1 MIESKSML
9 LRLILAS
16 LLFPLAA
23 LLSAQEVPAASQPD
37 ASPTEEMV
45 SYEASNAPITAILQE
60 YEKLTGKTLIEDSNL
75 MANAVPLTISLPH
88 PVKKSQLIRLI
99 EAALLLNNYALI
111 PGPGEN
117 TMKVINL
124 STGKNARSEGVR
136 LYTSPDEL
144 PVGEEIISYYMPLN
158 HISANEALTVFNTHI
173 LPRAYTS
180 FVPITSAQAVVI
192 TETTNVIRQLIAL
205 KDLID
210 VPPAA
215 TSTVFVQLVRADA
228 ERVCDT
234 LSKLL
239 DGGGGQK
246 APVGPQAQNVAGAAA
261 QATVIAGLQAQ
272 LIPDTRTN
280 RILIVTRPQNMDTL
294 RGLVEAFDQAVTAAQ
309 PLEYKLRYISA
320 GEALPVLGDVL
331 SEEQQQ
337 GAGGAN
343 QPQNQQQQ
351 QQQYNQNR
359 TVNLGGGRS
368 SSMGA
373 SQSSSGLG
381 GGYSP
386 TSGTAGS
393 VGAGQDLLQEP
404 NEQLGPQSVIVGK
417 TRIISDA
424 KDNKIIVIGP
434 PESIQ
439 KVRVLLDRLDR
450 RPQQV
455 YLSTVIGQLQLNNE
469 FDFGVDFTQTY
480 KKISDNAGVASS
492 NLSST
497 GTQAGIFNSNGQIT
511 IDPRQ
516 ILNTGLVPGTQGLA
530 IYGSITDAIRVFVRA
545 IDQRDKFTI
554 LARPAVYTANNKRAV
569 ISSGQRVPVP
579 GTTLSNVL
587 TTATG
592 TASNTAAVQATIEY
606 EDVELR
612 LEVIPLIN
620 SNREV
625 TLKIAQINDSL
636 GNNVTIAG
644 NTVPTVNSQR
654 LTTTVTVPSG
664 ATVVL
669 GGLIQDN
676 IKKNESG
683 IPIAMNLPYLGS
695 LFKFQTH
702 TRTRSEL
709 LVFIQPSVVEDN
721 VETMRASLKEEKR
734 TKVGSDMSSLAHP
747 QDYASP
753 APDENVRPKRPD
765 K

>member
-1 MIESKSML
+1 ML
-9 LRLILAS
+9 SRLLLGSLVFLLAMQ
-16 LLFPLAA
+16 
-23 LLSAQEVPAASQPD
+23 LSAQQIQTTPPPGPSSGDEL
-37 ASPTEEMV
+37 V
-45 SYEASNAPITAILQE
+45 SYEASNAPITAVLQE

-136 LYTSPDEL
+136 LYTSPEDM
-144 PVGEEIISYYMPLN
+144 PIGEEIVSYYMPLD

-205 KDLID
+205 KNLID

-215 TSTVFVQLVRADA
+215 TSTVFVQLLRADA
-228 ERVCDT
+228 ERVADT

-239 DGGGGQK
+239 DGGQQR
-246 APVGPQAQNVAGAAA
+246 APVPQQGQNVVIANPGGG
-261 QATVIAGLQAQ
+261 TVINGLQAQ
-272 LIPDTRTN
+272 LIADTRTN
-280 RILIVTRPQNMDTL
+280 RILIVTRPQNMETL
-294 RGLVEAFDQAVTAAQ
+294 RSLVEAFDQAVPAAQ

-320 GEALPVLGDVL
+320 GEALPVLSDVL
-331 SEEQQQ
+331 TEEYQATG
-337 GAGGAN
+337 GAGGTN
-343 QPQNQQQQ
+343 QQQNQQQQ
-351 QQQYNQNR
+351 VPQNR
-359 TVNLGGGRS
+359 TVNLGGRS
-368 SSMGA
+368 SSSMNPTQTGTSA
-373 SQSSSGLG
+373 
-381 GGYSP
+381 GGYS
-386 TSGTAGS
+386 SVSSSAGS

-439 KVRVLLDRLDR
+439 KVRTILERLDR

-455 YLSTVIGQLQLNNE
+455 YLSTVIGQLSLNNE
-469 FDFGVDFTQTY
+469 NDFGVDFTQTY
-480 KKISDNAGVASS
+480 KKISDNAGIASS

-497 GTQAGIFNSNGQIT
+497 GTQAGIFNQNGQIA

-516 ILNTGLVPGTQGLA
+516 ILGSGLVPGTQGLA

-545 IDQRDKFTI
+545 VDTRDKLTI

-579 GTTLSNVL
+579 GTTLSNVSTNNIL
-587 TTATG
+587 NT
-592 TASNTAAVQATIEY
+592 SNTAAVQSTIEY

-620 SNREV
+620 SSREV

-644 NTVPTVNSQR
+644 NTVPIVNSQR

-669 GGLIQDN
+669 GGLINDQ
-676 IKKNESG
+676 ISKNESG
-683 IPIAMNLPYLGS
+683 VPVVDQLPYLGNF
-695 LFKFQTH
+695 FKFQTH
-702 TRTRSEL
+702 TRKRTEL
-709 LVFIQPSVVEDN
+709 LVFIQPTVVESN
-721 VETMRASLKEEKR
+721 IETLRASLKEEKR
-734 TKVGSDMSSLAHP
+734 TKVGSDMSTLANP
-747 QDYASP
+747 EDYASP
-753 APDENVRPKRPD
+753 APDENARRRRPD

>member
-1 MIESKSML
+1 ML
-9 LRLILAS
+9 SRLLLGS
-16 LLFPLAA
+16 LIFPLVMQ
-23 LLSAQEVPAASQPD
+23 LSAQQIQPAPSPD
-37 ASPTEEMV
+37 SDSSDELV
-45 SYEASNAPITAILQE
+45 SYEASNAPITAVLQE

-75 MANAVPLTISLPH
+75 LANAVPLTISLPH

-99 EAALLLNNYALI
+99 EAGLLLNNYALI

-136 LYTSPDEL
+136 LYTSPEDM
-144 PVGEEIISYYMPLN
+144 PIGEEIVSYYMPLD

-205 KDLID
+205 KILID
-210 VPPAA
+210 VPPAE

-228 ERVCDT
+228 ERVADT
-234 LSKLL
+234 MSKLL
-239 DGGGGQK
+239 DGGQQRT
-246 APVGPQAQNVAGAAA
+246 PVPQQGQNVVIANPGGS
-261 QATVIAGLQAQ
+261 TVINGLQAQ
-272 LIPDTRTN
+272 LIADTRTN
-280 RILIVTRPQNMDTL
+280 RILIVTRPQNMKTL
-294 RGLVEAFDQAVTAAQ
+294 RSLVEAFDEAVPAAQ
-309 PLEYKLRYISA
+309 PLEYKLRYIAA
-320 GEALPVLGDVL
+320 GEALPVLSDLLTEYQG
-331 SEEQQQ
+331 
-337 GAGGAN
+337 GAGGTN
-343 QPQNQQQQ
+343 QPQQQQ
-351 QQQYNQNR
+351 QQQQQQQSR
-359 TVNLGGGRS
+359 TVNLGGGRGS
-368 SSMGA
+368 SNTG
-373 SQSSSGLG
+373 SQGGFGG

-386 TSGTAGS
+386 VSGQAGS

-424 KDNKIIVIGP
+424 KDNKILVIGP

-439 KVRVLLDRLDR
+439 KVRTILDRLDR

-455 YLSTVIGQLQLNNE
+455 YLSVVIGQLTLNNE
-469 FDFGVDFTQTY
+469 NDFGVDFTQTY
-480 KKISDNAGVASS
+480 KKISDNAGFASS

-497 GTQAGIFNSNGQIT
+497 GTQAGIFNSNGQVV

-516 ILNTGLVPGTQGLA
+516 ILGSGLVPGTQGLA
-530 IYGSITDAIRVFVRA
+530 IYGSITDAIRVFIRA
-545 IDQRDKFTI
+545 VDTRDKLTI

-569 ISSGQRVPVP
+569 ISSGRRVPVP
-579 GTTLSNVL
+579 GTTLSNVVTNGAL
-587 TTATG
+587 NVN
-592 TASNTAAVQATIEY
+592 NTAAVQATIEY

-620 SNREV
+620 SGREV

-644 NTVPTVNSQR
+644 NTVPTINSQR

-669 GGLIQDN
+669 GGLINDQ
-676 IKKNESG
+676 ISKNESG
-683 IPIAMNLPYLGS
+683 IPIVDRFPYLGNF
-695 LFKFQTH
+695 FKFQTNIR
-702 TRTRSEL
+702 TRTEL
-709 LVFIQPSVVEDN
+709 LIFIQPTVVEN
-721 VETMRASLKEEKR
+721 NIETLRASLKEEKR
-734 TKVGSDMSSLAHP
+734 TKIGSDMSSLANP
-747 QDYASP
+747 EDYASP
-753 APDENVRPKRPD
+753 APDENVRRKRPG

>member
-1 MIESKSML
+1 ML
-9 LRLILAS
+9 PRLLLAS
-16 LLFPLAA
+16 LIFSQAT
-23 LLSAQEVPAASQPD
+23 LLWAQSTLTTPQPNP
-37 ASPTEEMV
+37 SPDEEMV
-45 SYEASNAPITAILQE
+45 SYEASNAPITAVLQE

-75 MANAVPLTISLPH
+75 MANAVPLTISLPQ

-117 TMKVINL
+117 TMKIINL

-136 LYTSPDEL
+136 LFTSPEDM
-144 PVGEEIISYYMPLN
+144 PIGEEIVSYYMPLN

-180 FVPITSAQAVVI
+180 FVPVNSAQSLVI

-210 VPPAA
+210 LPPAA
-215 TSTVFVQLVRADA
+215 TSTEFVQLVRADA

-234 LSKLL
+234 MSKLL
-239 DGGGGQK
+239 DGGSQPKNQLVQQQG
-246 APVGPQAQNVAGAAA
+246 QNVVVANPVS
-261 QATVIAGLQAQ
+261 TVIAGLQAQ
-272 LIPDTRTN
+272 LIPDARTN
-280 RILIVTRPQNMDTL
+280 RILIVTRPQNMATL
-294 RGLVEAFDQAVTAAQ
+294 RGLVEAFDQATAAAQ

-320 GEALPVLGDVL
+320 GEALPVLADL
-331 SEEQQQ
+331 LNEEQQY
-337 GAGGAN
+337 GAGTNQLQNQN
-343 QPQNQQQQ
+343 QPQQV
-351 QQQYNQNR
+351 NQNR
-359 TVNLGGGRS
+359 TVNLGSSRS
-368 SSMGA
+368 STGMT
-373 SQSSSGLG
+373 QSGG
-381 GGYSP
+381 GTGGYS
-386 TSGTAGS
+386 SVNSSAGS

-404 NEQLGPQSVIVGK
+404 NEQLGPQSLIAGK

-434 PESIQ
+434 PESVQ
-439 KVRVLLDRLDR
+439 KVRALLDRLDR

-455 YLSTVIGQLQLNNE
+455 YLSTVIGQLQLSSE
-469 FDFGVDFTQTY
+469 LDFGVDFTQTY
-480 KKISDNAGVASS
+480 KKIASGQGIASS

-497 GTQAGIFNSNGQIT
+497 GTQAGIFNQNGQVV

-530 IYGSITDAIRVFVRA
+530 IYGSINDAIRVFVRA

-569 ISSGQRVPVP
+569 IASGQRVPVP
-579 GTTLSNVL
+579 GTTLTNVN
-587 TTATG
+587 TVNN
-592 TASNTAAVQATIEY
+592 NTAAIQATIEY

-620 SNREV
+620 SDREV

-644 NTVPTVNSQR
+644 NTVPIVNSQR

-669 GGLIQDN
+669 GGLIQDT
-676 IKKNESG
+676 IKHSDSG
-683 IPIAMNLPYLGS
+683 VPIVDRLPYVGN

-702 TRTRSEL
+702 TRNRNEL
-709 LVFIQPSVVEDN
+709 LVFIQPTVVENN
-721 VETMRASLKEEKR
+721 VESFRASLKEEKR
-734 TKVGSDMSSLAHP
+734 TKVGTDMSSLAHP
-747 QDYASP
+747 DEYASP
-753 APDENVRPKRPD
+753 TPDEGTKRHRSE

>member
-1 MIESKSML
+1 MWSRL
-9 LRLILAS
+9 LSLTLI
-16 LLFPLAA
+16 FPLAT
-23 LLSAQEVPAASQPD
+23 LLPAQQVQPTPEPDSASMDEL
-37 ASPTEEMV
+37 V
-45 SYEASNAPITAILQE
+45 SYEASNAPINAVLQE
-60 YEKLTGKTLIEDSNL
+60 YESLTGMTLIEDSNL
-75 MANAVPLTISLPH
+75 MANAVPLTISVPH
-88 PVKKSQLIRLI
+88 PVKKTQIIRLI

-111 PGPGEN
+111 PGPGEK

-136 LYTSPDEL
+136 LFTSPENL
-144 PVGEEIISYYMPLN
+144 PAGEEIVSYYMPLN

-180 FVPITSAQAVVI
+180 FVPISSAQAVVI

-215 TSTVFVQLVRADA
+215 TSTLFVQLVRADA
-228 ERVCDT
+228 ERVSDT

-239 DGGGGQK
+239 DGGGGYQQRGNP
-246 APVGPQAQNVAGAAA
+246 AQQQGQNVVAANAGPS
-261 QATVIAGLQAQ
+261 TVIAGLQAQ

-280 RILIVTRPQNMDTL
+280 RILIVTRPQNMETL
-294 RGLVEAFDQAVTAAQ
+294 RGLVEAFDQAVPAAR

-320 GEALPVLGDVL
+320 GEALPVLADVL
-331 SEEQQQ
+331 SEEQQ

-343 QPQNQQQQ
+343 QPKYQQQQ
-351 QQQYNQNR
+351 QQQQQNQNR
-359 TVNLGGGRS
+359 TVNLGGGTLGS
-368 SSMGA
+368 AGSNLGGA
-373 SQSSSGLG
+373 G
-381 GGYSP
+381 GGYS
-386 TSGTAGS
+386 SVSSSAGS

-404 NEQLGPQSVIVGK
+404 NEQLGPQSMAVGK

-424 KDNKIIVIGP
+424 KDNKIVVIGP
-434 PESIQ
+434 PESVQ
-439 KVRVLLDRLDR
+439 KVRILLETLDR

-455 YLSTVIGQLQLNNE
+455 YLSTVIGQLSLNNE
-469 FDFGVDFTQTY
+469 TDFGVDFTQTY
-480 KKISDNAGVASS
+480 KKISQNAGVASS

-497 GTQAGIFNSNGQIT
+497 GTQAGIFNSNGQIA

-516 ILNTGLVPGTQGLA
+516 ILGSGVVPGTQGLA

-545 IDQRDKFTI
+545 VDTRDKLTI

-592 TASNTAAVQATIEY
+592 AASNTAAVQATIEY

-625 TLKIAQINDSL
+625 TLKVAQINDTL
-636 GNNVTIAG
+636 GSNVNIAG
-644 NTVPTVNSQR
+644 NTVPIVNSQR

-669 GGLIQDN
+669 GGLINDQ
-676 IKKNESG
+676 IERQESG
-683 IPIAMNLPYLGS
+683 IPVVDQLPYLGNF
-695 LFKFQTH
+695 FKFQTH
-702 TRTRSEL
+702 TRKRTEL
-709 LVFIQPSVVEDN
+709 LVFIQPTVVEN
-721 VETMRASLKEEKR
+721 NIETLRASLKEEKR
-734 TKVGSDMSSLAHP
+734 TKVGSDMSTLANP
-747 QDYASP
+747 QDYAYP
-753 APDENVRPKRPD
+753 APDENAVRKRPD

>member
-1 MIESKSML
+1 ML
-9 LRLILAS
+9 SRL
-16 LLFPLAA
+16 LLGCLIFPLAVQ
-23 LLSAQEVPAASQPD
+23 LSAQQAQPKSQPSSD
-37 ASPTEEMV
+37 STDELI
-45 SYEASNAPITAILQE
+45 SYEASNAPITAVLQE

-88 PVKKSQLIRLI
+88 PVKKTQLIRLI

-136 LYTSPDEL
+136 LYTSPEDM
-144 PVGEEIISYYMPLN
+144 PIGEEIVSYYMPLN

-180 FVPITSAQAVVI
+180 FVPINSAQAVVI

-215 TSTVFVQLVRADA
+215 TSTLFVQLVRADA
-228 ERVCDT
+228 ERVADT
-234 LSKLL
+234 LSKIL
-239 DGGGGQK
+239 DGGQQR
-246 APVGPQAQNVAGAAA
+246 APTPQQGQNVAVANVGAS
-261 QATVIAGLQAQ
+261 TVIAGLQAQ

-294 RGLVEAFDQAVTAAQ
+294 RSLVEAFDEAVPAAQ
-309 PLEYKLRYISA
+309 PLEYRLRYISA
-320 GEALPVLGDVL
+320 GEALPVLSDVL
-331 SEEQQQ
+331 TEYEQQA
-337 GAGGAN
+337 AGGAN
-343 QPQNQQQQ
+343 QPQQQQQ
-351 QQQYNQNR
+351 QQQQSR
-359 TVNLGGGRS
+359 TVNLGGGRGS
-368 SSMGA
+368 STTG
-373 SQSSSGLG
+373 SQTGYG
-381 GGYSP
+381 GGYNPVS
-386 TSGTAGS
+386 SQAGS

-439 KVRVLLDRLDR
+439 KVRTILDRLDR

-455 YLSTVIGQLQLNNE
+455 YLSTVIGQLTLSNE
-469 FDFGVDFTQTY
+469 TDFGVDFTQTY
-480 KKISDNAGVASS
+480 KKISNNAGVASS

-497 GTQAGIFNSNGQIT
+497 GTQAGIFNSNGQIA

-516 ILNTGLVPGTQGLA
+516 ILTSGLVPGTQGLA

-545 IDQRDKFTI
+545 VDTRDKFTI

-579 GTTLSNVL
+579 GTTLSNVVTNGVL
-587 TTATG
+587 NT
-592 TASNTAAVQATIEY
+592 SNTAAVQSTIEY

-620 SNREV
+620 SSREV

-644 NTVPTVNSQR
+644 NTVPEVNSQR

-669 GGLIQDN
+669 GGLIQDT
-676 IKKNESG
+676 IKKSESG
-683 IPIAMNLPYLGS
+683 IPVVDQLPYLGNF
-695 LFKFQTH
+695 FKFQTH
-702 TRTRSEL
+702 TRNRSEL
-709 LVFIQPSVVEDN
+709 LVFIQPTVVEDN
-721 VETMRASLKEEKR
+721 IETLRASLKEEKR
-734 TKVGSDMSSLAHP
+734 TKVGSEMSNLANP
-747 QDYASP
+747 EDYASP
-753 APDENVRPKRPD
+753 APDEDVRRKRPD

>member
-1 MIESKSML
+1 MWSRL
-9 LRLILAS
+9 LSLSLI
-16 LLFPLAA
+16 FPLAT
-23 LLSAQEVPAASQPD
+23 LLPAQQVQPTPEPDSASMDEL
-37 ASPTEEMV
+37 V
-45 SYEASNAPITAILQE
+45 SYEASNAPINAVLQE
-60 YEKLTGKTLIEDSNL
+60 YESLTGMTLIEDSNL
-75 MANAVPLTISLPH
+75 MANAVPLTISVPH
-88 PVKKSQLIRLI
+88 PVKKTQIIRLI

-111 PGPGEN
+111 PGPGEK

-136 LYTSPDEL
+136 LFTSPENL
-144 PVGEEIISYYMPLN
+144 PAGEEIVSYYMPLN

-180 FVPITSAQAVVI
+180 FVPISSAQAVVI

-215 TSTVFVQLVRADA
+215 TSTLFVQLVRADA
-228 ERVCDT
+228 ERVSDT

-239 DGGGGQK
+239 DGGGGYQQRGNP
-246 APVGPQAQNVAGAAA
+246 AQQQGQNVVAANAGPS
-261 QATVIAGLQAQ
+261 TVIAGLQAQ

-280 RILIVTRPQNMDTL
+280 RILIVTRPQNMETL
-294 RGLVEAFDQAVTAAQ
+294 RGLVEAFDQAVPAAR

-320 GEALPVLGDVL
+320 GEALPVLADVL
-331 SEEQQQ
+331 SEEQQ

-343 QPQNQQQQ
+343 QPKYQQQQ
-351 QQQYNQNR
+351 QQQQQNQNR
-359 TVNLGGGRS
+359 TVNLGGGTLGS
-368 SSMGA
+368 AGSNLGGA
-373 SQSSSGLG
+373 G
-381 GGYSP
+381 GGYS
-386 TSGTAGS
+386 SVSSSAGS

-404 NEQLGPQSVIVGK
+404 NEQLGPQSMAVGK

-424 KDNKIIVIGP
+424 KDNKIVVIGP
-434 PESIQ
+434 PESVQ
-439 KVRVLLDRLDR
+439 KVRILLETLDR

-455 YLSTVIGQLQLNNE
+455 YLSTVIGQLSLNNE
-469 FDFGVDFTQTY
+469 TDFGVDFTQTY
-480 KKISDNAGVASS
+480 KKISQNAGVASS

-497 GTQAGIFNSNGQIT
+497 GTQAGIFNSNGQIA

-516 ILNTGLVPGTQGLA
+516 ILGSGVVPGTQGLA

-545 IDQRDKFTI
+545 VDTRDKLTI

-592 TASNTAAVQATIEY
+592 AASNTAAVQATIEY

-625 TLKIAQINDSL
+625 TLKVAQINDTL
-636 GNNVTIAG
+636 GSNVNIAG
-644 NTVPTVNSQR
+644 NTVPIVNSQR

-669 GGLIQDN
+669 GGLINDQ
-676 IKKNESG
+676 IERQESG
-683 IPIAMNLPYLGS
+683 IPVVDQLPYLGNF
-695 LFKFQTH
+695 FKFQTH
-702 TRTRSEL
+702 TRKRTEL
-709 LVFIQPSVVEDN
+709 LVFIQPTVVEN
-721 VETMRASLKEEKR
+721 NIETLRASLKEEKR
-734 TKVGSDMSSLAHP
+734 TKVGSDMSTLANP
-747 QDYASP
+747 QDYAYP
-753 APDENVRPKRPD
+753 APDENAVRKRPD

>member
-1 MIESKSML
+1 ML
-9 LRLILAS
+9 SRL
-16 LLFPLAA
+16 LLGCLIFPLAVQ
-23 LLSAQEVPAASQPD
+23 LWAQQAQLKSQPGPD
-37 ASPTEEMV
+37 SADELI
-45 SYEASNAPITAILQE
+45 SYEASNAPITAVLQE
-60 YEKLTGKTLIEDSNL
+60 YEKLTGKTLIQDSNL

-136 LYTSPDEL
+136 LYTSPEDM
-144 PVGEEIISYYMPLN
+144 PIGEEIVSYYMPLN

-180 FVPITSAQAVVI
+180 FVPINSAQAVVI

-215 TSTVFVQLVRADA
+215 TSTLFVQLVRADA
-228 ERVCDT
+228 ERVADT
-234 LSKLL
+234 LSKIL
-239 DGGGGQK
+239 DGGQQRV
-246 APVGPQAQNVAGAAA
+246 PSPQQGQNVAVANVGAS
-261 QATVIAGLQAQ
+261 TVIAGLQAQ

-294 RGLVEAFDQAVTAAQ
+294 RSLVEAFDEAVPAAQ

-320 GEALPVLGDVL
+320 GEALPVLSDVL
-331 SEEQQQ
+331 SEYEQQP
-337 GAGGAN
+337 GAGGT
-343 QPQNQQQQ
+343 QQQQ
-351 QQQYNQNR
+351 QQQQQQTR
-359 TVNLGGGRS
+359 TVNLGGGRG
-368 SSMGA
+368 SSMTG
-373 SQSSSGLG
+373 SQTGYG
-381 GGYSP
+381 GGYNPVS
-386 TSGTAGS
+386 SQAGS

-434 PESIQ
+434 PESVQ
-439 KVRVLLDRLDR
+439 KVRTILDRLDR

-455 YLSTVIGQLQLNNE
+455 YLSTVIGQLTLNNE
-469 FDFGVDFTQTY
+469 TDFGVDFTQTY

-497 GTQAGIFNSNGQIT
+497 GTQAGIFNSNGQVV

-516 ILNTGLVPGTQGLA
+516 ILGSGVVPGTQGLA

-545 IDQRDKFTI
+545 VDTRDKFTI

-579 GTTLSNVL
+579 GTTLSNVVTNGVL
-587 TTATG
+587 NT
-592 TASNTAAVQATIEY
+592 SNTAAVQATIEY

-620 SNREV
+620 SSREV

-669 GGLIQDN
+669 GGLIQDT
-676 IKKNESG
+676 IKKSESG
-683 IPIAMNLPYLGS
+683 IPVVDQLPYLGNF
-695 LFKFQTH
+695 FKFQTH
-702 TRTRSEL
+702 TRNRAEL
-709 LVFIQPSVVEDN
+709 LVFIQPTVVESN
-721 VETMRASLKEEKR
+721 IETMRASLKEEKR
-734 TKVGSDMSSLAHP
+734 TKVGSDMSSLANP
-747 QDYASP
+747 EDYASP
-753 APDENVRPKRPD
+753 APDENVRRKRPD

>member
-1 MIESKSML
+1 ML
-9 LRLILAS
+9 SRL
-16 LLFPLAA
+16 LLGCLIFPLAA
-23 LLSAQEVPAASQPD
+23 QLSAQQAQPKSQPGSD
-37 ASPTEEMV
+37 STDELI
-45 SYEASNAPITAILQE
+45 SYEASNAPITAVLQE

-88 PVKKSQLIRLI
+88 PVKKTQLIRLI

-136 LYTSPDEL
+136 LYTSPEDM
-144 PVGEEIISYYMPLN
+144 PIGEEIVSYYMPLN

-180 FVPITSAQAVVI
+180 FVPINSAQAVVI

-215 TSTVFVQLVRADA
+215 TSTLFVQLVRADA
-228 ERVCDT
+228 ERVADT

-239 DGGGGQK
+239 DGGQQR
-246 APVGPQAQNVAGAAA
+246 APTPQQGQNVQVANAGAS
-261 QATVIAGLQAQ
+261 TVIVGLQAQ
-272 LIPDTRTN
+272 LIADTRTN
-280 RILIVTRPQNMDTL
+280 RILIVARPQNMDTL
-294 RGLVEAFDQAVTAAQ
+294 RSLVEAFDEAVPAAQ
-309 PLEYKLRYISA
+309 PLEYRLRYISA
-320 GEALPVLGDVL
+320 GEALPVLSDVL
-331 SEEQQQ
+331 TEYEQQA
-337 GAGGAN
+337 AGGAN
-343 QPQNQQQQ
+343 QPQQQQQ
-351 QQQYNQNR
+351 QQQQSR
-359 TVNLGGGRS
+359 TVNLGGNRS
-368 SSMGA
+368 SSSSLG
-373 SQSSSGLG
+373 STQSGSNY
-381 GGYSP
+381 GGYS
-386 TSGTAGS
+386 SVSSQAGS

-439 KVRVLLDRLDR
+439 KVRTILDRLDR

-455 YLSTVIGQLQLNNE
+455 YLSTVIGQLTLSNE
-469 FDFGVDFTQTY
+469 TDFGVDFTQTY
-480 KKISDNAGVASS
+480 KKISNNAGVASS

-497 GTQAGIFNSNGQIT
+497 GTQAGIFNSNGQIA

-516 ILNTGLVPGTQGLA
+516 ILTSGVVPGTQGLA

-545 IDQRDKFTI
+545 VDTRDKFTI

-579 GTTLSNVL
+579 GTTLSNVVTNGVL
-587 TTATG
+587 NT
-592 TASNTAAVQATIEY
+592 SNTAAVQSTIEY

-620 SNREV
+620 SSREV

-644 NTVPTVNSQR
+644 NTVPEVNSQR

-669 GGLIQDN
+669 GGLIQDT
-676 IKKNESG
+676 IKKSESG
-683 IPIAMNLPYLGS
+683 IPVVDQLPYLGNF
-695 LFKFQTH
+695 FKFQTH
-702 TRTRSEL
+702 TRNRSEL
-709 LVFIQPSVVEDN
+709 LVFIQPTVVEDN
-721 VETMRASLKEEKR
+721 IETLRASLKEEKR
-734 TKVGSDMSSLAHP
+734 TKVGSEMSNLANP
-747 QDYASP
+747 EDYASP
-753 APDENVRPKRPD
+753 APDENVRRKRPD

>member
-1 MIESKSML
+1 ML
-9 LRLILAS
+9 SRLLLGS
-16 LLFPLAA
+16 LVFPLAMQ
-23 LLSAQEVPAASQPD
+23 LSAQQIQTTPPPGPGSGDEL
-37 ASPTEEMV
+37 V
-45 SYEASNAPITAILQE
+45 SYEASNAPITAVLQE

-136 LYTSPDEL
+136 LYTSPEDM
-144 PVGEEIISYYMPLN
+144 PIGEEIVSYYMPLD

-205 KDLID
+205 KNLID

-215 TSTVFVQLVRADA
+215 TSTVFVQLLRADA
-228 ERVCDT
+228 ERVADT

-239 DGGGGQK
+239 DGGQQR
-246 APVGPQAQNVAGAAA
+246 APIPQQGQNVVVANPGGG
-261 QATVIAGLQAQ
+261 TVINGLQAQ
-272 LIPDTRTN
+272 LIADTRTN
-280 RILIVTRPQNMDTL
+280 RILIVTRPQNMETL
-294 RGLVEAFDQAVTAAQ
+294 RSLVEAFDQAVPAAQ

-320 GEALPVLGDVL
+320 GEALPVLSDVL
-331 SEEQQQ
+331 TEYEQQ
-337 GAGGAN
+337 GGGGAN
-343 QPQNQQQQ
+343 QPQYQQQQ
-351 QQQYNQNR
+351 QQQQNQNR
-359 TVNLGGGRS
+359 TVNLGGGSRS
-368 SSMGA
+368 SA
-373 SQSSSGLG
+373 SGTGGSNFGG
-381 GGYSP
+381 GGYS
-386 TSGTAGS
+386 SVSSQAGS

-439 KVRVLLDRLDR
+439 KVRTILERLDR

-455 YLSTVIGQLQLNNE
+455 YLSTVIGQLTLNNE
-469 FDFGVDFTQTY
+469 NDFGVDFTQTY
-480 KKISDNAGVASS
+480 KKISNNAGIASS

-497 GTQAGIFNSNGQIT
+497 GTQAGILNSNGQVV

-516 ILNTGLVPGTQGLA
+516 ILGSGVVPGTQGLA
-530 IYGSITDAIRVFVRA
+530 IYGSITDAIRVFIRA
-545 IDQRDKFTI
+545 VDTRDKLTI

-579 GTTLSNVL
+579 GTTLSNVVTNGVL
-587 TTATG
+587 NT
-592 TASNTAAVQATIEY
+592 SNTAAVQATIEY

-620 SNREV
+620 SSREV

-636 GNNVTIAG
+636 GNNVQIAG

-669 GGLIQDN
+669 GGLINDTIEKQ
-676 IKKNESG
+676 ESG
-683 IPIAMNLPYLGS
+683 IPVVDQFPYLVN

-702 TRTRSEL
+702 TRKRTEL
-709 LVFIQPSVVEDN
+709 LVFIQPTVVESN
-721 VETMRASLKEEKR
+721 IETMRASLKEEKR
-734 TKVGSDMSSLAHP
+734 TKVGSDMSSLANP
-747 QDYASP
+747 EDYASP
-753 APDENVRPKRPD
+753 APDENVRRKRPD

>member
-1 MIESKSML
+1 ML
-9 LRLILAS
+9 SRL
-16 LLFPLAA
+16 LLGCLIFPLAVQ
-23 LLSAQEVPAASQPD
+23 LSAQQAQPKSQPSSD
-37 ASPTEEMV
+37 STDELI
-45 SYEASNAPITAILQE
+45 SYEASNAPITAVLQE

-88 PVKKSQLIRLI
+88 PVKKTQLIRLI

-136 LYTSPDEL
+136 LYTSPEDM
-144 PVGEEIISYYMPLN
+144 PIGEEIVSYYMPLN

-180 FVPITSAQAVVI
+180 FVPINSAQAVVI

-215 TSTVFVQLVRADA
+215 TSTLFVQLVRADA
-228 ERVCDT
+228 ERVADT
-234 LSKLL
+234 LSKIL
-239 DGGGGQK
+239 DGGQQR
-246 APVGPQAQNVAGAAA
+246 APTPQQGQNVAVANVGAS
-261 QATVIAGLQAQ
+261 TVIAGLQAQ

-294 RGLVEAFDQAVTAAQ
+294 RSLVEAFDEAVPAAQ

-320 GEALPVLGDVL
+320 GEALPVLSDVL
-331 SEEQQQ
+331 TEYQG
-337 GAGGAN
+337 GAGGTN
-343 QPQNQQQQ
+343 QPQQQQ
-351 QQQYNQNR
+351 QQQQQQSR
-359 TVNLGGGRS
+359 TVNLGGGRG
-368 SSMGA
+368 SSMTGA
-373 SQSSSGLG
+373 QTGYG
-381 GGYSP
+381 GGYNPVS
-386 TSGTAGS
+386 SQAGS

-434 PESIQ
+434 PESVQ
-439 KVRVLLDRLDR
+439 KVRTILDRLDR

-455 YLSTVIGQLQLNNE
+455 YLSTVIGQLTLTNE
-469 FDFGVDFTQTY
+469 TDFGVDFTQTF
-480 KKISDNAGVASS
+480 KKISNNAGVASS

-497 GTQAGIFNSNGQIT
+497 GTQAGIFNSSGQIV

-516 ILNTGLVPGTQGLA
+516 ILSSGVFPGTQGLA
-530 IYGSITDAIRVFVRA
+530 IFGSITDAIRVFVRA
-545 IDQRDKFTI
+545 VDTRDKFTI

-569 ISSGQRVPVP
+569 ISSGTRVPVP
-579 GTTLSNVL
+579 GTTLSNVVTNGVL
-587 TTATG
+587 NT
-592 TASNTAAVQATIEY
+592 SNTAAVQSTIEY

-620 SNREV
+620 SSREV

-644 NTVPTVNSQR
+644 NTVPEVNSQR

-669 GGLIQDN
+669 GGLIQDT
-676 IKKNESG
+676 IKKSESG
-683 IPIAMNLPYLGS
+683 IPVVDQLPYLGNF
-695 LFKFQTH
+695 FKFQTH
-702 TRTRSEL
+702 TRNRSEL

-721 VETMRASLKEEKR
+721 IETLRASLKEEKR
-734 TKVGSDMSSLAHP
+734 TKVGSEMSNLANP
-747 QDYASP
+747 EDYASP
-753 APDENVRPKRPD
+753 APDEDVRRKRPD

>member
-1 MIESKSML
+1 ML
-9 LRLILAS
+9 SRL
-16 LLFPLAA
+16 LLGFLVFPLAMQ
-23 LLSAQEVPAASQPD
+23 LSAQQIQTTPPPGPGSGDEL
-37 ASPTEEMV
+37 V
-45 SYEASNAPITAILQE
+45 SYEASNAPITAVLQE

-136 LYTSPDEL
+136 LYTSPEDM
-144 PVGEEIISYYMPLN
+144 PIGEEIVSYYMPLD

-205 KDLID
+205 KNLID

-215 TSTVFVQLVRADA
+215 TSTVFVQLLRADA
-228 ERVCDT
+228 ERVADT

-239 DGGGGQK
+239 DGGQQR
-246 APVGPQAQNVAGAAA
+246 APVPQQGQNVVIANPGGG
-261 QATVIAGLQAQ
+261 TVINGLQAQ
-272 LIPDTRTN
+272 LIADTRTN
-280 RILIVTRPQNMDTL
+280 RILIVTRPQNMETL
-294 RGLVEAFDQAVTAAQ
+294 RSLVEAFDQAVPAAQ

-320 GEALPVLGDVL
+320 GEALPVLSDVL
-331 SEEQQQ
+331 TEEYQATG
-337 GAGGAN
+337 GAGGTN
-343 QPQNQQQQ
+343 QQQNQQQQ
-351 QQQYNQNR
+351 VPQNR
-359 TVNLGGGRS
+359 TVNLGGRS
-368 SSMGA
+368 SSSMNPTQTGTSA
-373 SQSSSGLG
+373 
-381 GGYSP
+381 GGYS
-386 TSGTAGS
+386 SVSSSAGS

-439 KVRVLLDRLDR
+439 KVRTILERLDR

-455 YLSTVIGQLQLNNE
+455 YLSTVIGQLSLNNE
-469 FDFGVDFTQTY
+469 NDFGVDFTQTY
-480 KKISDNAGVASS
+480 KKISDNAGIASS

-497 GTQAGIFNSNGQIT
+497 GTQAGIFNQNGQIA

-516 ILNTGLVPGTQGLA
+516 ILGSGLVPGTQGLA

-545 IDQRDKFTI
+545 VDTRDKLTI

-579 GTTLSNVL
+579 GTTLSNVSTNNIL
-587 TTATG
+587 NT
-592 TASNTAAVQATIEY
+592 SNTAAVQSTIEY

-620 SNREV
+620 SSREV

-644 NTVPTVNSQR
+644 NTVPIVNSQR

-669 GGLIQDN
+669 GGLINDQ
-676 IKKNESG
+676 ISKNESG
-683 IPIAMNLPYLGS
+683 VPVVDQLPYLGNF
-695 LFKFQTH
+695 FKFQTH
-702 TRTRSEL
+702 TRKRTEL
-709 LVFIQPSVVEDN
+709 LVFIQPTVVESN
-721 VETMRASLKEEKR
+721 IETLRASLKEEKR
-734 TKVGSDMSSLAHP
+734 TKVGSDMSSLANP
-747 QDYASP
+747 EDYASP
-753 APDENVRPKRPD
+753 APDENARRRRPD

>member
-1 MIESKSML
+1 ML
-9 LRLILAS
+9 LRLLLGS
-16 LLFPLAA
+16 LIFPLAVQ
-23 LLSAQEVPAASQPD
+23 LSAQQMRPT
-37 ASPTEEMV
+37 ASPGPDSGDELV
-45 SYEASNAPITAILQE
+45 SYEASNAPITAVLQE

-136 LYTSPDEL
+136 LYTSPEDM
-144 PVGEEIISYYMPLN
+144 PIGEEIVSYYMPLN

-180 FVPITSAQAVVI
+180 FVPINSAQAVVI

-215 TSTVFVQLVRADA
+215 TSTLFVQLVRADA
-228 ERVCDT
+228 ERVADT

-239 DGGGGQK
+239 DGGQQR
-246 APVGPQAQNVAGAAA
+246 APLPQQGQNVVVANAGTG
-261 QATVIAGLQAQ
+261 TVINGLQAQ
-272 LIPDTRTN
+272 LVPDTRTN
-280 RILIVTRPQNMDTL
+280 RILIVTRPQNMETL
-294 RGLVEAFDQAVTAAQ
+294 RSLVEAFDEAVPAAQ

-320 GEALPVLGDVL
+320 GEALPVLSDVL
-331 SEEQQQ
+331 TEEYQG
-337 GAGGAN
+337 GAGGTN
-343 QPQNQQQQ
+343 QPQQQPQQQQ
-351 QQQYNQNR
+351 QQQSR
-359 TVNLGGGRS
+359 TVNLGGGRG
-368 SSMGA
+368 SSMTG
-373 SQSSSGLG
+373 SQTGYG
-381 GGYSP
+381 GGYNPVS
-386 TSGTAGS
+386 SQAGS

-434 PESIQ
+434 PESVQ
-439 KVRVLLDRLDR
+439 KVRTILERLDR

-455 YLSTVIGQLQLNNE
+455 YLSTVIGQLTLTNE
-469 FDFGVDFTQTY
+469 TDFGVDFTQTY
-480 KKISDNAGVASS
+480 KKISDNAGIASS

-497 GTQAGIFNSNGQIT
+497 GTQAGIFNSNGQVV

-516 ILNTGLVPGTQGLA
+516 ILSSGVVPGTQGLA
-530 IYGSITDAIRVFVRA
+530 IYGSITDAIRVFIRA
-545 IDQRDKFTI
+545 VDTRDKFTI

-579 GTTLSNVL
+579 GTTLSNVVTNGVL
-587 TTATG
+587 NT
-592 TASNTAAVQATIEY
+592 SNTAAVQATIEY

-620 SNREV
+620 SSREV

-636 GNNVTIAG
+636 GNNVQIAG

-669 GGLIQDN
+669 GGLIQDT
-676 IKKNESG
+676 IKKSESG
-683 IPIAMNLPYLGS
+683 IPVVDQLPYLGNF
-695 LFKFQTH
+695 FKFQTH
-702 TRTRSEL
+702 SRNRSEL
-709 LVFIQPSVVEDN
+709 LVFIQPTVVESN
-721 VETMRASLKEEKR
+721 IETMRASLKEEKR
-734 TKVGSDMSSLAHP
+734 TKVGSDMSSLANP
-747 QDYASP
+747 EDYASP
-753 APDENVRPKRPD
+753 APDENVRRKKPD

>member
-1 MIESKSML
+1 MTPRQL
-9 LRLILAS
+9 LVCLI
-16 LLFPLAA
+16 FPLAV
-23 LLSAQEVPAASQPD
+23 LLPAQQVQPTPQ
-37 ASPTEEMV
+37 ASPDTGEEMV
-45 SYEASNAPITAILQE
+45 SYEASNAPITAVLQE
-60 YEKLTGKTLIEDSNL
+60 YEKLTNMTLIEDSNL
-75 MANAVPLTISLPH
+75 MANAVPLTISLPQ

-99 EAALLLNNYALI
+99 EAGLLLNNYALI

-117 TMKVINL
+117 TMKIINL

-136 LYTSPDEL
+136 LFTTPEDM
-144 PVGEEIISYYMPLN
+144 PIGEEIVSYYMPLN

-180 FVPITSAQAVVI
+180 FVPVNSAQSLVI

-210 VPPAA
+210 LPPAA
-215 TSTVFVQLVRADA
+215 TSTEFVQLVRADA

-234 LSKLL
+234 MSKLL
-239 DGGGGQK
+239 DGGSQPKNQLVQQQG
-246 APVGPQAQNVAGAAA
+246 QNVVVANPASA
-261 QATVIAGLQAQ
+261 VITGLQAQ
-272 LIPDTRTN
+272 LIPDERTN
-280 RILIVTRPQNMDTL
+280 RILIVTRPQNMATL
-294 RGLVEAFDQAVTAAQ
+294 RGLVEAFDQATAAAQ

-320 GEALPVLGDVL
+320 GEALPVLADL
-331 SEEQQQ
+331 LNEEQQY
-337 GAGGAN
+337 GAGGTN
-343 QPQNQQQQ
+343 QPQNQNQPQQV
-351 QQQYNQNR
+351 NQNR
-359 TVNLGGGRS
+359 TVNLGSSRS
-368 SSMGA
+368 SSGMTQPG
-373 SQSSSGLG
+373 GG
-381 GGYSP
+381 TGGYSP
-386 TSGTAGS
+386 VSSSAGS

-404 NEQLGPQSVIVGK
+404 NEQLGPQSLISGK

-434 PESIQ
+434 PESLQ
-439 KVRVLLDRLDR
+439 KVRTLLDRLDR

-455 YLSTVIGQLQLNNE
+455 YLSTVIGQLQLTSE
-469 FDFGVDFTQTY
+469 LDFGVDFTQTY
-480 KKISDNAGVASS
+480 KKIASGQGIASS

-497 GTQAGIFNSNGQIT
+497 GTQAGIFNQNGQVV

-516 ILNTGLVPGTQGLA
+516 ILNTGVVPGTQGLA
-530 IYGSITDAIRVFVRA
+530 IYGSINDAIRVFVRA

-579 GTTLSNVL
+579 GTTLTNVN
-587 TTATG
+587 TVNN
-592 TASNTAAVQATIEY
+592 NTAAIQATIEY

-620 SNREV
+620 SDREV

-636 GNNVTIAG
+636 GNNVTISN
-644 NTVPTVNSQR
+644 NTVPIVNSQR

-669 GGLIQDN
+669 GGLIQDT
-676 IKKNESG
+676 IKHSDSG
-683 IPIAMNLPYLGS
+683 IPIVDRLPYLGN

-702 TRTRSEL
+702 TRNRSEL
-709 LVFIQPSVVEDN
+709 LVFIQPTVVENN
-721 VETMRASLKEEKR
+721 VESFRASLKEEKR
-734 TKVGSDMSSLAHP
+734 TKVGSDMSLMAHP
-747 QDYASP
+747 DEYASP
-753 APDENVRPKRPD
+753 TPDEGTKRHRSE

>member
-1 MIESKSML
+1 ML
-9 LRLILAS
+9 SRL
-16 LLFPLAA
+16 LLGCLIFPLAVQ
-23 LLSAQEVPAASQPD
+23 LSAQQAQPKSQPSSD
-37 ASPTEEMV
+37 STDELI
-45 SYEASNAPITAILQE
+45 SYEASNAPITAVLQE

-88 PVKKSQLIRLI
+88 PVKKTQLIRLI

-136 LYTSPDEL
+136 LYTSPEDM
-144 PVGEEIISYYMPLN
+144 PIGEEIVSYYMPLS

-180 FVPITSAQAVVI
+180 FVPINSAQAVVI

-215 TSTVFVQLVRADA
+215 TSTLFVQLIRADA
-228 ERVCDT
+228 ERVADT
-234 LSKLL
+234 LSKILE
-239 DGGGGQK
+239 GGQQR
-246 APVGPQAQNVAGAAA
+246 GPSPQQGQNVAVANVGAS
-261 QATVIAGLQAQ
+261 TVIAGLQAQ

-294 RGLVEAFDQAVTAAQ
+294 RSLVEAFDEAVPAAQ

-320 GEALPVLGDVL
+320 GEALPVLSDVL
-331 SEEQQQ
+331 TEYQQQ
-337 GAGGAN
+337 AAGGAN
-343 QPQNQQQQ
+343 QPQQQQQ
-351 QQQYNQNR
+351 QQQQSR
-359 TVNLGGGRS
+359 TVNLGGGRG
-368 SSMGA
+368 SSMTGT
-373 SQSSSGLG
+373 QTGYG
-381 GGYSP
+381 GGYNPVS
-386 TSGTAGS
+386 SQAGS

-439 KVRVLLDRLDR
+439 KVRTILDRLDR

-455 YLSTVIGQLQLNNE
+455 YLSTVIGQLSLNNE
-469 FDFGVDFTQTY
+469 TDFGVDFTQTY
-480 KKISDNAGVASS
+480 KKISDNAGIASS

-497 GTQAGIFNSNGQIT
+497 GTQAGIFNQNGQIA

-516 ILNTGLVPGTQGLA
+516 ILGSGLVPGTQGLA

-545 IDQRDKFTI
+545 VDTRDKLTI

-579 GTTLSNVL
+579 GTTLSNVSTNNIL
-587 TTATG
+587 NT
-592 TASNTAAVQATIEY
+592 SNTAAVQSTIEY

-620 SNREV
+620 SSREV

-644 NTVPTVNSQR
+644 NTVPIVNSQR

-669 GGLIQDN
+669 GGLINDQ
-676 IKKNESG
+676 ISKNESG
-683 IPIAMNLPYLGS
+683 VPVVDQLPYLGNF
-695 LFKFQTH
+695 FKFQTH
-702 TRTRSEL
+702 TRKRTEL
-709 LVFIQPSVVEDN
+709 LVFIQPTVVESN
-721 VETMRASLKEEKR
+721 IETLRASLKEEKR
-734 TKVGSDMSSLAHP
+734 TKVGSDMSSLANP
-747 QDYASP
+747 EDYASP
-753 APDENVRPKRPD
+753 APDENARRRRPD

>member
-1 MIESKSML
+1 MS
-9 LRLILAS
+9 LRLLPV
-16 LLFPLAA
+16 LLIFLPAVTLQ
-23 LLSAQEVPAASQPD
+23 AQHAQPM
-37 ASPTEEMV
+37 AQPNSSPNAPDELV
-45 SYEASNAPITAILQE
+45 AYEASNAPITAVLQE

-136 LYTSPDEL
+136 LYTSPEDM
-144 PVGEEIISYYMPLN
+144 PIGEEIVSYYMPLN
-158 HISANEALTVFNTHI
+158 HISANEALTVFNTHV

-180 FVPITSAQAVVI
+180 FVPINSAQAVVI
-192 TETTNVIRQLIAL
+192 TETTNVIRQLIVL

-215 TSTVFVQLVRADA
+215 TSTEFVQLIRADA
-228 ERVCDT
+228 ERVADT

-239 DGGGGQK
+239 DGGGGQQRT
-246 APVGPQAQNVAGAAA
+246 PTGQPGQNVVVANAPAS
-261 QATVIAGLQAQ
+261 TIINGLQAQ
-272 LIPDTRTN
+272 LIADTRTN
-280 RILIVTRPQNMDTL
+280 RILIVTRPQNMGTL
-294 RGLVEAFDQAVTAAQ
+294 RDLVLAFDQASVAAQ
-309 PLEYKLRYISA
+309 PLEYKLRYLSA
-320 GEALPVLGDVL
+320 GEALPVLADLL

-337 GAGGAN
+337 GAPSS
-343 QPQNQQQQ
+343 QLQNQQQQ
-351 QQQYNQNR
+351 QVGQNR
-359 TVNLGGGRS
+359 TVNLGGGTRGSGMS
-368 SSMGA
+368 ST
-373 SQSSSGLG
+373 SGLG
-381 GGYSP
+381 GGGYNP
-386 TSGTAGS
+386 VSGTAGS

-434 PESIQ
+434 PESVQ
-439 KVRVLLDRLDR
+439 KVRILLDRLDR

-455 YLSTVIGQLQLNNE
+455 YLSVVIGQLQLNNE
-469 FDFGVDFTQTY
+469 TDFGVDFTQTY
-480 KKISDNAGVASS
+480 KKISEQAGVASS

-497 GTQAGIFNSNGQIT
+497 GTQAGIFNSNGQVV

-545 IDQRDKFTI
+545 IDQRSKFTI
-554 LARPAVYTANNKRAV
+554 LARPAIYTANNKRAV
-569 ISSGQRVPVP
+569 ISSGQRVPIP
-579 GTTLSNVL
+579 GTTLSNVS
-587 TTATG
+587 TNVVG
-592 TASNTAAVQATIEY
+592 VQNTAAVQATIEY

-625 TLKIAQINDSL
+625 TLKVAQINDTL
-636 GNNVTIAG
+636 GNNVQIAG
-644 NTVPTVNSQR
+644 NTVPIVNSQR
-654 LTTTVTVPSG
+654 LTTTVTVPSA

-669 GGLIQDN
+669 GGLINDQ
-676 IKKNESG
+676 IKRNESG
-683 IPIAMNLPYLGS
+683 IPVVDQLPYLGNF
-695 LFKFQTH
+695 FKFQTH
-702 TRTRSEL
+702 TRQRSEL
-709 LVFIQPSVVEDN
+709 LVFIQPTVVEN
-721 VETMRASLKEEKR
+721 NIETMRASLKEEKR
-734 TKVGSDMSSLAHP
+734 TKVGSEMNSLANP
-747 QDYASP
+747 EDYAAP
-753 APDENVRPKRPD
+753 APEENNHQRRPEK
-765 K
+765 

>member
-1 MIESKSML
+1 ML
-9 LRLILAS
+9 SRLLLGS
-16 LLFPLAA
+16 LIFPLAVQ
-23 LLSAQEVPAASQPD
+23 LSAQQAQPTSQPNPS
-37 ASPTEEMV
+37 APEELV
-45 SYEASNAPITAILQE
+45 SYEASNAPITAVLQE

-75 MANAVPLTISLPH
+75 MANAVPLTISLPQ

-136 LYTSPDEL
+136 LYTSPEDL
-144 PVGEEIISYYMPLN
+144 PLGEEIISYYMPLN
-158 HISANEALTVFNTHI
+158 HISANETLTVFNTHI

-180 FVPITSAQAVVI
+180 FVPINSAQAVVI

-215 TSTVFVQLVRADA
+215 TSTLFVQLVRADA

-234 LSKLL
+234 LGKLL
-239 DGGGGQK
+239 DGGQQK
-246 APVGPQAQNVAGAAA
+246 SPVQQPGQNVVVASAGPS
-261 QATVIAGLQAQ
+261 TVIAGLQAQ

-280 RILIVTRPQNMDTL
+280 RILIVTRPQNMETL
-294 RGLVEAFDQAVTAAQ
+294 KGLVEAFDQAVTAAK
-309 PLEYKLRYISA
+309 PLEYRLRYISA
-320 GEALPVLGDVL
+320 GEALPVLADLL
-331 SEEQQQ
+331 SEEQQGTG
-337 GAGGAN
+337 GAGGTN

-351 QQQYNQNR
+351 VPQNR
-359 TVNLGGGRS
+359 TVNLGGNRS
-368 SSMGA
+368 SATSMTG
-373 SQSSSGLG
+373 SNLST
-381 GGYSP
+381 GGYS
-386 TSGTAGS
+386 SVNQTAGS

-439 KVRVLLDRLDR
+439 KVRTLLDRLDR

-455 YLSTVIGQLQLNNE
+455 YLSTVIGQLQLSNE
-469 FDFGVDFTQTY
+469 LDFGVDFTQTY

-497 GTQAGIFNSNGQIT
+497 GTQAGIFNSKGQVV

-516 ILNTGLVPGTQGLA
+516 ILNSGVVPGTQGLA

-545 IDQRDKFTI
+545 LDQRDKFTI

-669 GGLIQDN
+669 GGLIQDT

-683 IPIAMNLPYLGS
+683 IPIAMNLPYLGNF
-695 LFKFQTH
+695 FKFQTH
-702 TRTRSEL
+702 TRNRAEL
-709 LVFIQPSVVEDN
+709 LVFIQPTVVEN
-721 VETMRASLKEEKR
+721 NIETFRASLKEEKR
-734 TKVGSDMSSLAHP
+734 TKVGSDMSSLANP
-747 QDYASP
+747 DDSASP
-753 APDENVRPKRPD
+753 APDENARRKRPD

>member
-1 MIESKSML
+1 ML
-9 LRLILAS
+9 PRLLLAS
-16 LLFPLAA
+16 LIFSQAT
-23 LLSAQEVPAASQPD
+23 LLWAQSTLTTPQPNP
-37 ASPTEEMV
+37 SPDEEIV
-45 SYEASNAPITAILQE
+45 SYEASNAPITAVLQE

-75 MANAVPLTISLPH
+75 MANAVPLTISLPQ

-117 TMKVINL
+117 TMKIINL

-136 LYTSPDEL
+136 LFTTPEDM
-144 PVGEEIISYYMPLN
+144 PIGEEIVSYYMPLN

-180 FVPITSAQAVVI
+180 FVPVNSAQSLVI

-210 VPPAA
+210 LPPAA
-215 TSTVFVQLVRADA
+215 TSTEFVQLVRADA

-234 LSKLL
+234 MSKLL
-239 DGGGGQK
+239 DGGSQPKNQLVQQQG
-246 APVGPQAQNVAGAAA
+246 QNVVVANPAS
-261 QATVIAGLQAQ
+261 TVITGLQAQ
-272 LIPDTRTN
+272 LIPDERTN
-280 RILIVTRPQNMDTL
+280 RILIVTRPQNMATL
-294 RGLVEAFDQAVTAAQ
+294 RGLVEAFDQATAAAQ

-320 GEALPVLGDVL
+320 GEALPVLADL
-331 SEEQQQ
+331 LNEEQQY
-337 GAGGAN
+337 GAGGTN
-343 QPQNQQQQ
+343 QPQNQNQPQQV
-351 QQQYNQNR
+351 NQNR
-359 TVNLGGGRS
+359 TVNLGSSRS
-368 SSMGA
+368 SSGMTQPG
-373 SQSSSGLG
+373 GG
-381 GGYSP
+381 TGGYSP
-386 TSGTAGS
+386 VSSSAGS

-404 NEQLGPQSVIVGK
+404 NEQLGPQSLISGK

-434 PESIQ
+434 PESLQ
-439 KVRVLLDRLDR
+439 KVRTLLDRLDR

-455 YLSTVIGQLQLNNE
+455 YLSTVIGQLQLTSE
-469 FDFGVDFTQTY
+469 LDFGVDFTQTY
-480 KKISDNAGVASS
+480 KKIASGQGIASS

-497 GTQAGIFNSNGQIT
+497 GTQAGIFNQNGQVV

-516 ILNTGLVPGTQGLA
+516 ILNTGVVPGTQGLA
-530 IYGSITDAIRVFVRA
+530 IYGSINDAIRVFVRA

-579 GTTLSNVL
+579 GTTLTNVN
-587 TTATG
+587 TVNN
-592 TASNTAAVQATIEY
+592 NTAAIQATIEY

-620 SNREV
+620 SDREV

-636 GNNVTIAG
+636 GNNVTISN
-644 NTVPTVNSQR
+644 NTVPIVNSQR

-669 GGLIQDN
+669 GGLIQDT
-676 IKKNESG
+676 IKHSDSG
-683 IPIAMNLPYLGS
+683 IPIVDRLPYLGN

-702 TRTRSEL
+702 TRNRSEL
-709 LVFIQPSVVEDN
+709 LVFIQPTVVENN
-721 VETMRASLKEEKR
+721 VESFRASLKEEKR
-734 TKVGSDMSSLAHP
+734 TKVGSDMSLMAHP
-747 QDYASP
+747 DEYASP
-753 APDENVRPKRPD
+753 TPDEGTKRHRSE

>member
-1 MIESKSML
+1 ML
-9 LRLILAS
+9 SRL
-16 LLFPLAA
+16 LLGCLIFPLAVQ
-23 LLSAQEVPAASQPD
+23 LSAQQAQLKSEPGSESAD
-37 ASPTEEMV
+37 ELI
-45 SYEASNAPITAILQE
+45 SYEASNAPITAVLQE

-136 LYTSPDEL
+136 LYTSPEDM
-144 PVGEEIISYYMPLN
+144 PIGEEIVSYYMPLS

-180 FVPITSAQAVVI
+180 FVPINSAQAVVI

-215 TSTVFVQLVRADA
+215 TSTLFVQLIRADA
-228 ERVCDT
+228 ERVADT
-234 LSKLL
+234 LSKILE
-239 DGGGGQK
+239 GGQQR
-246 APVGPQAQNVAGAAA
+246 GPSPQQGQNVAVANVGAS
-261 QATVIAGLQAQ
+261 TVIAGLQAQ

-280 RILIVTRPQNMDTL
+280 RILIVTRPQNMETL
-294 RGLVEAFDQAVTAAQ
+294 RSLVEAFDEAVPAAE

-320 GEALPVLGDVL
+320 GEALPVLSDVL
-331 SEEQQQ
+331 TEYEQQA
-337 GAGGAN
+337 GGGAN
-343 QPQNQQQQ
+343 QQQYQQQQ
-351 QQQYNQNR
+351 QQQQNQNR
-359 TVNLGGGRS
+359 SVNLGGGSRS
-368 SSMGA
+368 SSSGMGG
-373 SQSSSGLG
+373 SNFGGGG
-381 GGYSP
+381 GGYNSV
-386 TSGTAGS
+386 SSQAGS

-434 PESIQ
+434 PESVQ
-439 KVRVLLDRLDR
+439 KVRTILERLDR

-455 YLSTVIGQLQLNNE
+455 YLSTVIGQLSLTNE
-469 FDFGVDFTQTY
+469 NDFGVDFTQTY
-480 KKISDNAGVASS
+480 KKISNNAGFASS

-516 ILNTGLVPGTQGLA
+516 ILSTGAVPGTQGLA
-530 IYGSITDAIRVFVRA
+530 IFGSITDAIRVFIRA
-545 IDQRDKFTI
+545 VDTRDKLTI

-579 GTTLSNVL
+579 GTTLSNVVSNGVL
-587 TTATG
+587 NT
-592 TASNTAAVQATIEY
+592 SNTAAVQATIEY

-620 SNREV
+620 SSREV

-636 GNNVTIAG
+636 GNNVNIAG
-644 NTVPTVNSQR
+644 NTVPIVNSQR

-669 GGLIQDN
+669 GGLINDQ
-676 IKKNESG
+676 IAKSESG
-683 IPIAMNLPYLGS
+683 IPVVDQLPYLGNF
-695 LFKFQTH
+695 FKFQTH
-702 TRTRSEL
+702 TRKRTEL
-709 LVFIQPSVVEDN
+709 LVFIQPTVVETN
-721 VETMRASLKEEKR
+721 IETLRASLKEEKR
-734 TKVGSDMSSLAHP
+734 TKVGSDMNSLANP
-747 QDYASP
+747 EDYASP
-753 APDENVRPKRPD
+753 APDENVRGKRPD

>member
-1 MIESKSML
+1 ML
-9 LRLILAS
+9 SRL
-16 LLFPLAA
+16 LLGFLVFPLAMQ
-23 LLSAQEVPAASQPD
+23 LSAQQIQTTPPPGPGSGDEL
-37 ASPTEEMV
+37 V
-45 SYEASNAPITAILQE
+45 SYEASNAPITAVLQE

-99 EAALLLNNYALI
+99 EAGLLLNNYALI

-136 LYTSPDEL
+136 LYTSPEDM
-144 PVGEEIISYYMPLN
+144 PIGEEIVSYYMPLD

-205 KDLID
+205 KNLID

-215 TSTVFVQLVRADA
+215 TSTVFVQLLRADA
-228 ERVCDT
+228 ERVADT

-239 DGGGGQK
+239 DGGQQR
-246 APVGPQAQNVAGAAA
+246 APIPQQGQNVVVANPGGG
-261 QATVIAGLQAQ
+261 TVINGLQAQ
-272 LIPDTRTN
+272 LIADTRTN
-280 RILIVTRPQNMDTL
+280 RILIVTRPQNMETL
-294 RGLVEAFDQAVTAAQ
+294 RSLVEAFDQAVPAAQ

-320 GEALPVLGDVL
+320 GEALPVLSDVL
-331 SEEQQQ
+331 TEEYQATG
-337 GAGGAN
+337 GAGGTN
-343 QPQNQQQQ
+343 QQQNQQQQ
-351 QQQYNQNR
+351 VSQNR
-359 TVNLGGGRS
+359 TVNLGGRS
-368 SSMGA
+368 SSSMNSTQNG
-373 SQSSSGLG
+373 SSA
-381 GGYSP
+381 GGYS
-386 TSGTAGS
+386 SVSSSAGS

-439 KVRVLLDRLDR
+439 KVRTILERLDR

-455 YLSTVIGQLQLNNE
+455 YLSTVIGQLSLNNE
-469 FDFGVDFTQTY
+469 NDFGVDFTQTY
-480 KKISDNAGVASS
+480 KKISDNAGIASS

-497 GTQAGIFNSNGQIT
+497 GTQAGIFNQNGQIA

-516 ILNTGLVPGTQGLA
+516 ILGSGLVPGTQGLA

-545 IDQRDKFTI
+545 VDTRDKLTI

-579 GTTLSNVL
+579 GTTLSNVSTNNIL
-587 TTATG
+587 NT
-592 TASNTAAVQATIEY
+592 SNTAAVQSTIEY

-620 SNREV
+620 SSREV

-644 NTVPTVNSQR
+644 NTVPIVNSQR

-669 GGLIQDN
+669 GGLINDQ
-676 IKKNESG
+676 ISKSESG
-683 IPIAMNLPYLGS
+683 VPVVDQLPYLGNF
-695 LFKFQTH
+695 FKFQTH
-702 TRTRSEL
+702 TRKRTEL
-709 LVFIQPSVVEDN
+709 LVFIQPTVVESN
-721 VETMRASLKEEKR
+721 IETLRASLKEEKR
-734 TKVGSDMSSLAHP
+734 TKVGSDMSSLANP
-747 QDYASP
+747 EDYASP
-753 APDENVRPKRPD
+753 APDENVRGKRPD

>member
-1 MIESKSML
+1 ML
-9 LRLILAS
+9 SRL
-16 LLFPLAA
+16 LLGCLIFPLAVQ
-23 LLSAQEVPAASQPD
+23 LSAQQAQPSSD
-37 ASPTEEMV
+37 ATDELI
-45 SYEASNAPITAILQE
+45 SYEASNAPITAVLQE

-88 PVKKSQLIRLI
+88 PVKKTQLIRLI

-136 LYTSPDEL
+136 LYTSPEDM
-144 PVGEEIISYYMPLN
+144 PIGEEIVSYYMPLN

-180 FVPITSAQAVVI
+180 FVPINSAQAVVI

-215 TSTVFVQLVRADA
+215 TSTLFVQLVRADA
-228 ERVCDT
+228 ERVADT

-239 DGGGGQK
+239 DGGQQR
-246 APVGPQAQNVAGAAA
+246 APTPQQGQNVAVANVGAS
-261 QATVIAGLQAQ
+261 TVIAGLQAQ
-272 LIPDTRTN
+272 LVPDTRTN

-294 RGLVEAFDQAVTAAQ
+294 RSLVEAFDEAVPAAQ
-309 PLEYKLRYISA
+309 PLEYRLRYISA
-320 GEALPVLGDVL
+320 GEALPVLSDVL
-331 SEEQQQ
+331 TEYEQQA
-337 GAGGAN
+337 AGGAN
-343 QPQNQQQQ
+343 QPQQQQQ
-351 QQQYNQNR
+351 QQQSR
-359 TVNLGGGRS
+359 TVNLGGNRS
-368 SSMGA
+368 SS
-373 SQSSSGLG
+373 SSLG
-381 GGYSP
+381 STQPGSNYGGYS
-386 TSGTAGS
+386 SVSSQAGS

-439 KVRVLLDRLDR
+439 KVRTILDRLDR

-455 YLSTVIGQLQLNNE
+455 YLSTVIGQLTLSNE
-469 FDFGVDFTQTY
+469 TDFGVDFTQTY
-480 KKISDNAGVASS
+480 KKISNNAGVASS

-497 GTQAGIFNSNGQIT
+497 GTQAGIFNSNGQIA

-516 ILNTGLVPGTQGLA
+516 ILTSGVVPGTQGLA

-545 IDQRDKFTI
+545 VDTRDKFTI

-579 GTTLSNVL
+579 GTTLSNVVTNGVL
-587 TTATG
+587 NT
-592 TASNTAAVQATIEY
+592 SNTAAVQSTIEY

-620 SNREV
+620 SSREV

-644 NTVPTVNSQR
+644 NTVPEVNSQR

-669 GGLIQDN
+669 GGLIQDT
-676 IKKNESG
+676 IKKSESG
-683 IPIAMNLPYLGS
+683 IPVVDQLPYLGNF
-695 LFKFQTH
+695 FKFQTH
-702 TRTRSEL
+702 TRNRSEL
-709 LVFIQPSVVEDN
+709 LVFIQPTVVEDN
-721 VETMRASLKEEKR
+721 IETLRASLKEEKR
-734 TKVGSDMSSLAHP
+734 TKVGSEMSNLANP
-747 QDYASP
+747 EDYASP
-753 APDENVRPKRPD
+753 APDENVRRKRPD

>member
-1 MIESKSML
+1 M
-9 LRLILAS
+9 
-16 LLFPLAA
+16 
-23 LLSAQEVPAASQPD
+23 SQPNS
-37 ASPTEEMV
+37 SPNATDELV
-45 SYEASNAPITAILQE
+45 AYEASNAPITAVLQE

-136 LYTSPDEL
+136 LYTSPEDM
-144 PVGEEIISYYMPLN
+144 PIGEEIVSYYMPLN
-158 HISANEALTVFNTHI
+158 HISANEALTVFNTHV

-215 TSTVFVQLVRADA
+215 TSTQFVQLIRADA
-228 ERVCDT
+228 ERVADT

-239 DGGGGQK
+239 DGGGGQ
-246 APVGPQAQNVAGAAA
+246 PRTPTGPQAQNVVAANA
-261 QATVIAGLQAQ
+261 PSGTVIAGLQAQ
-272 LIPDTRTN
+272 LIADTRTN

-294 RGLVEAFDQAVTAAQ
+294 RGLVLAFDQASIAAQ
-309 PLEYKLRYISA
+309 PLEYKLRYLSA
-320 GEALPVLGDVL
+320 GEALPVLSDLL
-331 SEEQQQ
+331 SEEQQPGATPIPQ
-337 GAGGAN
+337 G
-343 QPQNQQQQ
+343 QQQQ
-351 QQQYNQNR
+351 VTQNR
-359 TVNLGGGRS
+359 TVNLGGGRG
-368 SSMGA
+368 MGA
-373 SQSSSGLG
+373 TQTG

-386 TSGTAGS
+386 VSGTAGS

-439 KVRVLLDRLDR
+439 KVRILLDRLDR

-455 YLSTVIGQLQLNNE
+455 YLSTVIGQLQLTNE
-469 FDFGVDFTQTY
+469 TDFGVDFTQTY

-497 GTQAGIFNSNGQIT
+497 GTQAGIFDSNGRVI
-511 IDPRQ
+511 IDPQ
-516 ILNTGLVPGTQGLA
+516 KILNTGLVPGTQGLA
-530 IYGSITDAIRVFVRA
+530 IYGSITDAIRVFIRA

-569 ISSGQRVPVP
+569 ISSGQRVPIP
-579 GTTLSNVL
+579 GTTLSNVNSI
-587 TTATG
+587 TG
-592 TASNTAAVQATIEY
+592 NTAAVQATIEY

-620 SNREV
+620 SDREV
-625 TLKIAQINDSL
+625 TLKIAQINDTL
-636 GNNVTIAG
+636 GNNVTISG
-644 NTVPTVNSQR
+644 NSVPIVNSQR

-669 GGLIQDN
+669 GGLINDQ
-676 IKKNESG
+676 IKRSESG
-683 IPIAMNLPYLGS
+683 IPVVDQLPYLGNF
-695 LFKFQTH
+695 FKFQTH
-702 TRTRSEL
+702 TRSRSEL
-709 LVFIQPSVVEDN
+709 LVFIQPSVVETN
-721 VETMRASLKEEKR
+721 IETLRASLKEEQK
-734 TKVGSDMSSLAHP
+734 TKVGSEMSNLANP
-747 QDYASP
+747 EDYPSP
-753 APDENVRPKRPD
+753 PPDENARRKRPE

>member
-1 MIESKSML
+1 ML
-9 LRLILAS
+9 SRP
-16 LLFPLAA
+16 LLGFLVFPLAMQ
-23 LLSAQEVPAASQPD
+23 LSAQQIQTTPPPGPGSGDEL
-37 ASPTEEMV
+37 V
-45 SYEASNAPITAILQE
+45 SYEASNAPITAVLQE

-136 LYTSPDEL
+136 LYTSPEDM
-144 PVGEEIISYYMPLN
+144 PIGEEIVSYYMPLD

-205 KDLID
+205 KNLID

-215 TSTVFVQLVRADA
+215 TSTVFVQLLRADA
-228 ERVCDT
+228 ERVADT

-239 DGGGGQK
+239 DGGQQR
-246 APVGPQAQNVAGAAA
+246 APVPQQGQNVVIANPGGG
-261 QATVIAGLQAQ
+261 TVINGLQAQ
-272 LIPDTRTN
+272 LIADTRTN
-280 RILIVTRPQNMDTL
+280 RILIVTRPQNMETL
-294 RGLVEAFDQAVTAAQ
+294 RSLVEAFDQAVPAAQ

-320 GEALPVLGDVL
+320 GEALPVLSDVL
-331 SEEQQQ
+331 TEEYQATG
-337 GAGGAN
+337 GAGGTN
-343 QPQNQQQQ
+343 QQQNQQQQ
-351 QQQYNQNR
+351 VPQNR
-359 TVNLGGGRS
+359 TVNLGGRS
-368 SSMGA
+368 SSSMNPTQTGTSA
-373 SQSSSGLG
+373 
-381 GGYSP
+381 GGYS
-386 TSGTAGS
+386 SVSSSAGS

-439 KVRVLLDRLDR
+439 KVRTILERLDR

-455 YLSTVIGQLQLNNE
+455 YLSTVIGQLSLNNE
-469 FDFGVDFTQTY
+469 NDFGVDFTQTY
-480 KKISDNAGVASS
+480 KKISDNAGIASS

-497 GTQAGIFNSNGQIT
+497 GTQAGIFNQNGQIA

-516 ILNTGLVPGTQGLA
+516 ILGSGLVPGTQGLA

-545 IDQRDKFTI
+545 VDTWDKLTI

-579 GTTLSNVL
+579 GTTLSNVSTNNIL
-587 TTATG
+587 NT
-592 TASNTAAVQATIEY
+592 SNTAAVQSTIEY

-620 SNREV
+620 SSREV

-644 NTVPTVNSQR
+644 NTVPIVNSQR

-669 GGLIQDN
+669 GGLINDQ
-676 IKKNESG
+676 ISKNESG
-683 IPIAMNLPYLGS
+683 VPVVDQLPYLGNF
-695 LFKFQTH
+695 FKFQTH
-702 TRTRSEL
+702 TRKRTEL
-709 LVFIQPSVVEDN
+709 LVFIQPTVVESN
-721 VETMRASLKEEKR
+721 IETLRASLKEEKR
-734 TKVGSDMSSLAHP
+734 TKVGSDMSSLANP
-747 QDYASP
+747 EDYASP
-753 APDENVRPKRPD
+753 APDENARRRRPD

>member
-1 MIESKSML
+1 ML
-9 LRLILAS
+9 SRLLLGS
-16 LLFPLAA
+16 LIFPLAMQ
-23 LLSAQEVPAASQPD
+23 LSAQQMQPAP
-37 ASPTEEMV
+37 SPGSDSSDELV
-45 SYEASNAPITAILQE
+45 SYEASNAPITAVLQE

-136 LYTSPDEL
+136 LYTSPEDM
-144 PVGEEIISYYMPLN
+144 PIGEEIVSYYMPLD

-205 KDLID
+205 KNLID
-210 VPPAA
+210 VPPSA

-228 ERVCDT
+228 ERVADT
-234 LSKLL
+234 VSKLL
-239 DGGGGQK
+239 DGGQQR
-246 APVGPQAQNVAGAAA
+246 APVPQQGQNVVIANPGGS
-261 QATVIAGLQAQ
+261 TVINGLQAQ
-272 LIPDTRTN
+272 LVADTRTN
-280 RILIVTRPQNMDTL
+280 RILIVTRPQNMETL
-294 RGLVEAFDQAVTAAQ
+294 RSLVEAFDEAVPAAQ

-320 GEALPVLGDVL
+320 GEALPVLSDVL
-331 SEEQQQ
+331 TEYEQQ
-337 GAGGAN
+337 GGGGAN
-343 QPQNQQQQ
+343 QPQQQQQ
-351 QQQYNQNR
+351 QQQQQNR
-359 TVNLGGGRS
+359 TVNLGGGSRSSS
-368 SSMGA
+368 SSMGG
-373 SQSSSGLG
+373 SNFGGG
-381 GGYSP
+381 GGYNPVS
-386 TSGTAGS
+386 SQAGS

-439 KVRVLLDRLDR
+439 KVRTILDRLDR

-455 YLSTVIGQLQLNNE
+455 YLSTVIGQLTLNNE
-469 FDFGVDFTQTY
+469 NDFGIDFTQTY
-480 KKISDNAGVASS
+480 KKISNNAGFASS

-497 GTQAGIFNSNGQIT
+497 GTQAGIFNSNGQVV

-516 ILNTGLVPGTQGLA
+516 ILGSGVVPGTQGLA
-530 IYGSITDAIRVFVRA
+530 IYGSITDAIRVFIRA
-545 IDQRDKFTI
+545 VDTRDKLTI

-579 GTTLSNVL
+579 GTTLSNVVTNGVL
-587 TTATG
+587 NTN
-592 TASNTAAVQATIEY
+592 NTAAVQATIEY

-620 SNREV
+620 SSREV

-636 GNNVTIAG
+636 GNNVNIAG
-644 NTVPTVNSQR
+644 NQVPTVNSQR

-669 GGLIQDN
+669 GGLINDTIQ
-676 IKKNESG
+676 KQESG
-683 IPIAMNLPYLGS
+683 IPVVDQFPYLGN

-702 TRTRSEL
+702 TRHRTEL
-709 LVFIQPSVVEDN
+709 LVFIQPTVVETN
-721 VETMRASLKEEKR
+721 IETMRASLKEEKR
-734 TKVGSDMSSLAHP
+734 TKVGSDMSNMANP
-747 QDYASP
+747 EDYASP
-753 APDENVRPKRPD
+753 APDENARRKRPD

>member
-1 MIESKSML
+1 ML
-9 LRLILAS
+9 SRL
-16 LLFPLAA
+16 LLGCLIFPLAVQ
-23 LLSAQEVPAASQPD
+23 LSAQQAQLRSQPSSD
-37 ASPTEEMV
+37 STDELI
-45 SYEASNAPITAILQE
+45 SYEASNAPITAVLQE

-88 PVKKSQLIRLI
+88 PVKKTQLIRLI

-136 LYTSPDEL
+136 LYTSPEDM
-144 PVGEEIISYYMPLN
+144 PIGEEIVSYYMPLS

-180 FVPITSAQAVVI
+180 FVPINSAQAVVI

-215 TSTVFVQLVRADA
+215 TSTLFVQLVRADA
-228 ERVCDT
+228 ERVADT

-239 DGGGGQK
+239 DGGQQR
-246 APVGPQAQNVAGAAA
+246 APTPQQGQNVAVANVGAS
-261 QATVIAGLQAQ
+261 TVIAGLQAQ
-272 LIPDTRTN
+272 LVPDTRTN

-294 RGLVEAFDQAVTAAQ
+294 RSLVEAFDEAVPAAQ

-320 GEALPVLGDVL
+320 GEALPVLSDVL
-331 SEEQQQ
+331 TEYQQQ
-337 GAGGAN
+337 AAGGAN
-343 QPQNQQQQ
+343 QPQQQQQ
-351 QQQYNQNR
+351 QQQQQSR
-359 TVNLGGGRS
+359 TVNLGGGRG
-368 SSMGA
+368 SSMTGT
-373 SQSSSGLG
+373 QTGYG
-381 GGYSP
+381 GGYNPVS
-386 TSGTAGS
+386 SQAGS

-439 KVRVLLDRLDR
+439 KVRTILDRLDR

-455 YLSTVIGQLQLNNE
+455 YLSTVIGQLSLNNE
-469 FDFGVDFTQTY
+469 TDFGVDFTQTY
-480 KKISDNAGVASS
+480 KKISDNAGFASS

-497 GTQAGIFNSNGQIT
+497 GTRAGIFNSAGQVV

-516 ILNTGLVPGTQGLA
+516 ILSSGVVPGTQGLA

-545 IDQRDKFTI
+545 VDTRDKLTI

-579 GTTLSNVL
+579 GTTLSNVVTNGVL
-587 TTATG
+587 NT
-592 TASNTAAVQATIEY
+592 SNTAAVQSTIEY

-620 SNREV
+620 SSREV

-636 GNNVTIAG
+636 GNNVSIAG
-644 NTVPTVNSQR
+644 NTVPIVNSQR

-669 GGLIQDN
+669 GGLINDT

-683 IPIAMNLPYLGS
+683 IPVVDQLPYLGNF
-695 LFKFQTH
+695 FKFQTH
-702 TRTRSEL
+702 QRTRTEL
-709 LVFIQPSVVEDN
+709 LVFIQPTVVKITSKRCEL
-721 VETMRASLKEEKR
+721 ASKR
-734 TKVGSDMSSLAHP
+734 KSERRLD
-747 QDYASP
+747 
-753 APDENVRPKRPD
+753 RR
-765 K
+765 

>member
-1 MIESKSML
+1 ML
-9 LRLILAS
+9 SRLLLGS
-16 LLFPLAA
+16 LVFPLAMQ
-23 LLSAQEVPAASQPD
+23 LSAQQIQTTPPPGPGSGDEL
-37 ASPTEEMV
+37 V
-45 SYEASNAPITAILQE
+45 SYEASNAPITAVLQE

-99 EAALLLNNYALI
+99 EAGLLLNNYALI

-136 LYTSPDEL
+136 LYTSPEDM
-144 PVGEEIISYYMPLN
+144 PIGEEIVSYYMPLD

-205 KDLID
+205 KNLID

-215 TSTVFVQLVRADA
+215 TSTVFVQLLRADA
-228 ERVCDT
+228 ERVADT

-239 DGGGGQK
+239 DGGQQR
-246 APVGPQAQNVAGAAA
+246 APIPQQGQNVVVANPGGG
-261 QATVIAGLQAQ
+261 TVINGLQAQ
-272 LIPDTRTN
+272 LIADTRTN
-280 RILIVTRPQNMDTL
+280 RILIVTRPQNMETL
-294 RGLVEAFDQAVTAAQ
+294 RSLVEAFDQAVPAAQ

-320 GEALPVLGDVL
+320 GEALPVLSDVL
-331 SEEQQQ
+331 TEEYQATG
-337 GAGGAN
+337 GAGGTN
-343 QPQNQQQQ
+343 QQQNQQQQ
-351 QQQYNQNR
+351 VSQNR
-359 TVNLGGGRS
+359 TVNLGGRS
-368 SSMGA
+368 SSSMNSTQNG
-373 SQSSSGLG
+373 SSA
-381 GGYSP
+381 GGYS
-386 TSGTAGS
+386 SVSSSAGS

-439 KVRVLLDRLDR
+439 KVRTILERLDR

-455 YLSTVIGQLQLNNE
+455 YLSTVIGQLSLNNE
-469 FDFGVDFTQTY
+469 NDFGVDFTQTY

-492 NLSST
+492 NLSSS
-497 GTQAGIFNSNGQIT
+497 GTQAGIFNQNGQIT

-516 ILNTGLVPGTQGLA
+516 ILGSGLVPGTQGLA
-530 IYGSITDAIRVFVRA
+530 IYGSITDAIRVFIRA
-545 IDQRDKFTI
+545 VDTRDKLTI

-579 GTTLSNVL
+579 GTTLSNVSTNNIL
-587 TTATG
+587 NT
-592 TASNTAAVQATIEY
+592 SNTAAVQSTIEY

-620 SNREV
+620 SSREV

-644 NTVPTVNSQR
+644 NTVPIVNSQR

-669 GGLIQDN
+669 GGLINDQ
-676 IKKNESG
+676 ISKSESG
-683 IPIAMNLPYLGS
+683 VPVVDQLPYLGNF
-695 LFKFQTH
+695 FKFQTH
-702 TRTRSEL
+702 TRKRTEL
-709 LVFIQPSVVEDN
+709 LVFIQPTVVESN
-721 VETMRASLKEEKR
+721 IETLRASLKEEKR
-734 TKVGSDMSSLAHP
+734 TKVGSDMSSLANP
-747 QDYASP
+747 EDYASP
-753 APDENVRPKRPD
+753 APDENARRRRPD

>member
-1 MIESKSML
+1 MWSRL
-9 LRLILAS
+9 LSLSLI
-16 LLFPLAA
+16 FPLAT
-23 LLSAQEVPAASQPD
+23 LLPAQQVQPTAQSD
-37 ASPTEEMV
+37 PGSLEELV
-45 SYEASNAPITAILQE
+45 SYEASNAPINAVLQE
-60 YEKLTGKTLIEDSNL
+60 YESLTGMTLIEDSNL

-88 PVKKSQLIRLI
+88 PVKKAQLIRLI

-111 PGPGEN
+111 PGPGEK

-136 LYTSPDEL
+136 LYTSPEVL
-144 PVGEEIISYYMPLN
+144 PAGEEIVSYYMSLN

-180 FVPITSAQAVVI
+180 FVPISSAQAVVI

-215 TSTVFVQLVRADA
+215 TSTLFVQLIRADA

-239 DGGGGQK
+239 EGGGYQQRGG
-246 APVGPQAQNVAGAAA
+246 PVQQQGQNVVVASPG
-261 QATVIAGLQAQ
+261 QGTVIAGLQAQ

-280 RILIVTRPQNMDTL
+280 RILIVTRPQSMEMLKD
-294 RGLVEAFDQAVTAAQ
+294 LVEAFDQAVAAAR

-320 GEALPVLGDVL
+320 GEALPVLADVL
-331 SEEQQQ
+331 SEEPQ

-343 QPQNQQQQ
+343 QQQYQQQQ
-351 QQQYNQNR
+351 QQQGTQNR
-359 TVNLGGGRS
+359 TVNLGGGTRS
-368 SSMGA
+368 STGSNFG
-373 SQSSSGLG
+373 GVG

-386 TSGTAGS
+386 TSSSAGS

-404 NEQLGPQSVIVGK
+404 NEQLGPQSVAVGK

-424 KDNKIIVIGP
+424 KDNKIVVIGP
-434 PESIQ
+434 PESVQ
-439 KVRVLLDRLDR
+439 KVRILLDTLDV

-455 YLSTVIGQLQLNNE
+455 YLSVVIGQLTLSNE
-469 FDFGVDFTQTY
+469 NDFGVDFTQTY
-480 KKISDNAGVASS
+480 KKITDNAGIASS

-497 GTQAGIFNSNGQIT
+497 AGNVPAGIFNSNGQIA

-516 ILNTGLVPGTQGLA
+516 ILGSGLVPGTQGLA

-545 IDQRDKFTI
+545 VDTRDKLTI

-569 ISSGQRVPVP
+569 ISNGQRVPVP
-579 GTTLSNVL
+579 GTTLSNVA
-587 TTATG
+587 TTSTG
-592 TASNTAAVQATIEY
+592 VVGNTAAVQATIEY

-620 SNREV
+620 SSREV
-625 TLKIAQINDSL
+625 TLKVAQINDSL
-636 GNNVTIAG
+636 GANVNIAG
-644 NTVPTVNSQR
+644 NTVPIVNSQR

-669 GGLIQDN
+669 GGLINDQ
-676 IKKNESG
+676 IAKNESG
-683 IPIAMNLPYLGS
+683 IPVVDQLPYLGNF
-695 LFKFQTH
+695 FKFQTH
-702 TRTRSEL
+702 TRRRTEL
-709 LVFIQPSVVEDN
+709 LVFIQPTVVESN
-721 VETMRASLKEEKR
+721 IETLRASLKEEKR
-734 TKVGSDMSSLAHP
+734 TKVAPDMSNMANP
-747 QDYASP
+747 EDYASP
-753 APDENVRPKRPD
+753 APDENVRRKRPD

>member
-1 MIESKSML
+1 MWSRL
-9 LRLILAS
+9 LSLSLI
-16 LLFPLAA
+16 FPLAT
-23 LLSAQEVPAASQPD
+23 LLPAQQVE
-37 ASPTEEMV
+37 PTPQSESGSSEELV
-45 SYEASNAPITAILQE
+45 SYEASNAPITAVLQE

-88 PVKKSQLIRLI
+88 PVKKSQLVRLI
-99 EAALLLNNYALI
+99 EAGLLLNNYALI

-136 LYTSPDEL
+136 LYTSPEDM
-144 PVGEEIISYYMPLN
+144 PIGEQIVSYYMPLD

-205 KDLID
+205 KNLID

-228 ERVCDT
+228 ERVADT
-234 LSKLL
+234 VSKLL
-239 DGGGGQK
+239 DGGQQH
-246 APVGPQAQNVAGAAA
+246 APTPQQGQNVVIANPGGS
-261 QATVIAGLQAQ
+261 TVINGLQAQ
-272 LIPDTRTN
+272 LVADTRTN
-280 RILIVTRPQNMDTL
+280 RILIVTRPQNMETL
-294 RGLVEAFDQAVTAAQ
+294 RSLVEAFDEAVPAAQ

-320 GEALPVLGDVL
+320 GEALPVLSDL
-331 SEEQQQ
+331 LTEEQQA
-337 GAGGAN
+337 GAGGAY
-343 QPQNQQQQ
+343 QQQNQQQQ
-351 QQQYNQNR
+351 QVSQNR
-359 TVNLGGGRS
+359 TVNLGGRS
-368 SSMGA
+368 SSSTNPTQG
-373 SQSSSGLG
+373 GLG
-381 GGYSP
+381 GGGYNSV
-386 TSGTAGS
+386 SSSAGS

-424 KDNKIIVIGP
+424 KDNKILVIGP

-439 KVRVLLDRLDR
+439 KVRTILDRLDR

-455 YLSTVIGQLQLNNE
+455 YLSVVIGQLSLNNE
-469 FDFGVDFTQTY
+469 NDFGVDFTQTY
-480 KKISDNAGVASS
+480 KKISDNAGFASS

-497 GTQAGIFNSNGQIT
+497 GTQAGIFNQQGQVV

-516 ILNTGLVPGTQGLA
+516 ILASGVVPGTQGLA

-545 IDQRDKFTI
+545 VDQRDKLTI
-554 LARPAVYTANNKRAV
+554 LARPAIYTANNKRAV

-579 GTTLSNVL
+579 GTTLSNVVNNGTL
-587 TTATG
+587 TG
-592 TASNTAAVQATIEY
+592 NNVAAVQATIEY

-620 SNREV
+620 SSREV
-625 TLKIAQINDSL
+625 TLKVAQINDTL
-636 GNNVTIAG
+636 GANVLIAG
-644 NTVPTVNSQR
+644 NSVPTVNSQR

-669 GGLIQDN
+669 GGLINDQ
-676 IKKNESG
+676 IQKNESG
-683 IPIAMNLPYLGS
+683 IPVVDQLPYLGNF
-695 LFKFQTH
+695 FKFQTH
-702 TRTRSEL
+702 IRKRTEL
-709 LVFIQPSVVEDN
+709 LVFIQPTVVEN
-721 VETMRASLKEEKR
+721 NIETLRASLKEEKR
-734 TKVGSDMSSLAHP
+734 TKVGSDMSSLANP
-747 QDYASP
+747 EDYASP
-753 APDENVRPKRPD
+753 APDENVRRKRPG

>member
-1 MIESKSML
+1 ML
-9 LRLILAS
+9 LRL
-16 LLFPLAA
+16 LLGCLIFPLAVQ
-23 LLSAQEVPAASQPD
+23 LSAQQAQLKSQPGSD
-37 ASPTEEMV
+37 SADELI
-45 SYEASNAPITAILQE
+45 SYEASNAPITAVLQE

-136 LYTSPDEL
+136 LYTSPEDM
-144 PVGEEIISYYMPLN
+144 PIGEEIVSYYMPLS
-158 HISANEALTVFNTHI
+158 HISANEALTVFNTHV

-180 FVPITSAQAVVI
+180 FVPINSAQAVVI

-205 KDLID
+205 KHLID

-215 TSTVFVQLVRADA
+215 TSTLFVQLVRADA
-228 ERVCDT
+228 ERVADT
-234 LSKLL
+234 LGKIL
-239 DGGGGQK
+239 DGGQPR
-246 APVGPQAQNVAGAAA
+246 APSPQQGQNVAVANVGAS
-261 QATVIAGLQAQ
+261 TVIAGLQAQ

-294 RGLVEAFDQAVTAAQ
+294 RSLVEAFDEAVPAAQ
-309 PLEYKLRYISA
+309 PLEYRLRYIAA
-320 GEALPVLGDVL
+320 GEALPVLSDVL
-331 SEEQQQ
+331 TEYEQQP
-337 GAGGAN
+337 GGAN
-343 QPQNQQQQ
+343 QPQYQQQQ
-351 QQQYNQNR
+351 QQQQQNR
-359 TVNLGGGRS
+359 PVNLGGGSRS
-368 SSMGA
+368 ST
-373 SQSSSGLG
+373 SGIGGGGGG
-381 GGYSP
+381 GGYS
-386 TSGTAGS
+386 SVSSQAGS

-439 KVRVLLDRLDR
+439 KVRTILDRLDR

-455 YLSTVIGQLQLNNE
+455 YLSTVIGQLTLSNE
-469 FDFGVDFTQTY
+469 TDFGVDFTQTF
-480 KKISDNAGVASS
+480 KKISNNAGVASS

-497 GTQAGIFNSNGQIT
+497 GTQAGIFNSSGQVV

-516 ILNTGLVPGTQGLA
+516 ILSSGVFPGTQGLA
-530 IYGSITDAIRVFVRA
+530 IFGSITDAIRVFVRA
-545 IDQRDKFTI
+545 VDTRDKFTI

-579 GTTLSNVL
+579 GTTLSNVVTNGVL
-587 TTATG
+587 NT
-592 TASNTAAVQATIEY
+592 SNTAAVQSTIEY

-620 SNREV
+620 SSREV

-644 NTVPTVNSQR
+644 NTVPEVNSQR

-669 GGLIQDN
+669 GGLIQDT
-676 IKKNESG
+676 IKKSESG
-683 IPIAMNLPYLGS
+683 IPVVDQLPYLGNF
-695 LFKFQTH
+695 FKFQTH
-702 TRTRSEL
+702 TRNRSEL
-709 LVFIQPSVVEDN
+709 LVFIQPTVVEDN
-721 VETMRASLKEEKR
+721 IETMRASLKEEKR
-734 TKVGSDMSSLAHP
+734 TKVGSDMSSLANP
-747 QDYASP
+747 EDYASP
-753 APDENVRPKRPD
+753 APDENVRRKRPD

>member
-1 MIESKSML
+1 MDEL
-9 LRLILAS
+9 VA
-16 LLFPLAA
+16 
-23 LLSAQEVPAASQPD
+23 
-37 ASPTEEMV
+37 
-45 SYEASNAPITAILQE
+45 YEASNAPITAVLQE

-136 LYTSPDEL
+136 LYTSPEDM
-144 PVGEEIISYYMPLN
+144 PIGEEIVSYYMPLN

-180 FVPITSAQAVVI
+180 FVPISSAQAVVI

-215 TSTVFVQLVRADA
+215 TSTEFVQLIRADA
-228 ERVCDT
+228 ERVADT

-239 DGGGGQK
+239 DGGGGQ
-246 APVGPQAQNVAGAAA
+246 PRTPTGQPGQNVVVANAPSS
-261 QATVIAGLQAQ
+261 TVINGLQAQ
-272 LIPDTRTN
+272 LIADTRTN

-294 RGLVEAFDQAVTAAQ
+294 RGLVQAFDQAAMAAQ

-320 GEALPVLGDVL
+320 GEALPVVADLL

-337 GAGGAN
+337 GGAPST
-343 QPQNQQQQ
+343 QLQNQQQQ
-351 QQQYNQNR
+351 QVGQNR
-359 TVNLGGGRS
+359 TVNLGGGTRS
-368 SSMGA
+368 SATSTT
-373 SQSSSGLG
+373 SGLG
-381 GGYSP
+381 GGGYSP
-386 TSGTAGS
+386 VSGTAGS

-404 NEQLGPQSVIVGK
+404 NEQLGPQSLAVGK

-439 KVRVLLDRLDR
+439 KVRMLLDRLDR

-455 YLSTVIGQLQLNNE
+455 YLSTVIGQLQLSNE
-469 FDFGVDFTQTY
+469 TDFGVDFTQTY
-480 KKISDNAGVASS
+480 KKISQNAGVASS

-497 GTQAGIFNSNGQIT
+497 GTQAGIFNSNGQVV

-516 ILNTGLVPGTQGLA
+516 ILTSGVVPGTQGLA
-530 IYGSITDAIRVFVRA
+530 IYGSITDAIRVFIRA
-545 IDQRDKFTI
+545 VDTRDKFTI

-579 GTTLSNVL
+579 GTTLSNVVTNGIL
-587 TTATG
+587 NT
-592 TASNTAAVQATIEY
+592 SNTAAVQSTIEY

-620 SNREV
+620 SSREV

-669 GGLIQDN
+669 GGLINDQ
-676 IKKNESG
+676 IKRSESG
-683 IPIAMNLPYLGS
+683 IPVVDQLPYLGNF
-695 LFKFQTH
+695 FKFQTH
-702 TRTRSEL
+702 TRNRSEL
-709 LVFIQPSVVEDN
+709 LVFIQPTVVETN
-721 VETMRASLKEEKR
+721 IETLRASLKEEKR
-734 TKVGSDMSSLAHP
+734 TKVGSDMSTLANP
-747 QDYASP
+747 EDYASP
-753 APDENVRPKRPD
+753 APEDNDRRRRPEK
-765 K
+765 